1 MAVRDR
7 DYLDEGRDESDIR
20 APKKPRD
27 MATER
32 PTAENEIDIPG
43 WSGFPESERET
54 RENGGRGDYEEWV
67 DYEAGELEGP
77 GEFKSRPSLPNEGS
91 DNRVMVGNEE
101 TSVDKVLR
109 IQKNRLGDGS

>member
-1 MAVRDR
+1 MAVPYYTGRS
-7 DYLDEGRDESDIR
+7 RDESDTR
-20 APKKPRD
+20 APKRPRD
-27 MATER
+27 MDESKA
-32 PTAENEIDIPG
+32 TAENEIDVPG
-43 WSGFPESERET
+43 WSGFPESERAT
-54 RENGGRGDYEEWV
+54 SENGGGGDYEEWV

-77 GEFKSRPSLPNEGS
+77 GEFKSRPSLPNERS

>member
-32 PTAENEIDIPG
+32 PTAENEIDVPG
-43 WSGFPESERET
+43 WSGFPEGERAT
-54 RENGGRGDYEEWV
+54 SENGGRGDSEEWV

-77 GEFKSRPSLPNEGS
+77 GEFRARSSLPNEGE
-91 DNRVMVGNEE
+91 DDLVMVGNEKS
-101 TSVDKVLR
+101 SVDKVLR